1 MKQTHVNIFYTLL
14 WIRKKIADATIKCL
28 QVHLKYRHAHL
39 FCFRELKV
47 VFLFSRERN
56 MCHRVGGIFQIMIS
70 DLAKFDSVIEL

>member
-1 MKQTHVNIFYTLL
+1 MKQTHVNIFYTCTML

-28 QVHLKYRHAHL
+28 QVHLTYRHAHP

-70 DLAKFDSVIEL
+70 DLA

>member
-1 MKQTHVNIFYTLL
+1 MTQTHANIFYTCTCTML
-14 WIRKKIADATIKCL
+14 WIRKKNCRCNHKMFASPPDISPRTP
-28 QVHLKYRHAHL
+28 

-70 DLAKFDSVIEL
+70 DLA